1 MYKAAV
7 NIKLSP
13 DYWEALMA
21 NPDSDR
27 QAAVSKTM
35 ESVGGK
41 YTFLDLPIENGT
53 PSLPGKLLRKKHSC
67 TH

>member
-1 MYKAAV
+1 
-7 NIKLSP
+7 
-13 DYWEALMA
+13 MA

-41 YTFLDLPIENGT
+41 LHFFGFTLENGMHSS
-53 PSLPGKLLRKKHSC
+53 PEKLLPKKHSC
-67 TH
+67 PH

>member
-7 NIKLSP
+7 NIILSP
-13 DYWEALMA
+13 DYWEALMV

-41 YTFLDLPIENGT
+41 LHFFGFPHGTVSYTHLTLQT
-53 PSLPGKLLRKKHSC
+53 KA
-67 TH
+67 